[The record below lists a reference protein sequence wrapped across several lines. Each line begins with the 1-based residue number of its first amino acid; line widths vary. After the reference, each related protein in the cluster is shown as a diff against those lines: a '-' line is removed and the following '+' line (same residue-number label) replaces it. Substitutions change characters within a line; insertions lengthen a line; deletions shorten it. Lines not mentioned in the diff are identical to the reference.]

1 MMTYDEAIKK
11 LLKSCSEYEETI
23 KLLEKEN
30 AFLVDTIEKYNLGKI
45 SRERKSLYKSM
56 EQVKKDAAL
65 ILKEANSIKSQYLG
79 KLKETEFIN
88 RDLKDKQNNLDM
100 YIDSQS
106 DVKSKEIKEKF
117 SNYKVFA
124 NEKINSCIQ
133 ENMLLKSQNASYSG
147 INRKLKILIG
157 ILIGVLVVEFF
168 VLRGFGG

>member
-1 MMTYDEAIKK
+1 MTYDEAIKK

-30 AFLVDTIEKYNLGKI
+30 AFLADTIEKYNLGKI

-106 DVKSKEIKEKF
+106 DVKLKEIKEKF

-168 VLRGFGG
+168 ILRGFGG

>member
-1 MMTYDEAIKK
+1 MTYDEAIKK

-30 AFLVDTIEKYNLGKI
+30 AFLADTIEKHNLGKI

-79 KLKETEFIN
+79 KLKEIEFIN

-106 DVKSKEIKEKF
+106 DVKLKEIKEKF

>member
-1 MMTYDEAIKK
+1 MTYDEAIKK

-30 AFLVDTIEKYNLGKI
+30 AFLADTIEKYNLGKI

-56 EQVKKDAAL
+56 EQVKKNAAL
-65 ILKEANSIKSQYLG
+65 TLKEANSIKSQYLG

-106 DVKSKEIKEKF
+106 DVKLKEIKEKF
-117 SNYKVFA
+117 SDYKVFA
-124 NEKINSCIQ
+124 NEKINSCVQ

-168 VLRGFGG
+168 VLRGFG

>member
-1 MMTYDEAIKK
+1 MTYDEAIKK

-30 AFLVDTIEKYNLGKI
+30 AFLADTIEKYNLGKI
-45 SRERKSLYKSM
+45 NRERKSLYKSM

-106 DVKSKEIKEKF
+106 DVKLKEIKEKF